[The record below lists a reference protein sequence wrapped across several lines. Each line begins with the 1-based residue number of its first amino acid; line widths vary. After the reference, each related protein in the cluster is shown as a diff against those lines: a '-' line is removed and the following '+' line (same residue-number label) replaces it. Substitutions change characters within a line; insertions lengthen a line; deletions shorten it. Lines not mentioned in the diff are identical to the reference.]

1 MPTVHSKVGML
12 TVLEVMAMLR
22 AMLALG
28 MAKVVVVGQA
38 QTVLLLIGARMDR
51 VRILM
56 RMDRQGIGSLMVVVR
71 IPMPTA
77 TPKAGIP
84 KATSATPMPMV
95 NP

>member
-71 IPMPTA
+71 IPMHV
-77 TPKAGIP
+77 KR
-84 KATSATPMPMV
+84 
-95 NP
+95 